1 MNYTNDSFFILLI
14 IRTYLTC
21 CLRNSCNL
29 RSFILFWHILLY
41 CCNVLFDCAM
51 EFFFQDVH
59 VDRFRYIAVNP
70 FSRTFSLSEEKEY
83 AVTAMMGIVFEN
95 FRISLA
101 AS

>member
-21 CLRNSCNL
+21 CLRNSCDL

-41 CCNVLFDCAM
+41 CCNVLFDCTM

-59 VDRFRYIAVNP
+59 VDRFRYIAVE
-70 FSRTFSLSEEKEY
+70 SEKEY

>member
-41 CCNVLFDCAM
+41 CCNVLFDCTM
-51 EFFFQDVH
+51 EFFFQD
-59 VDRFRYIAVNP
+59 VNP